1 MASKSPRPSPAVR
14 VARPP
19 RPCARPPL
27 SWLLPEHER
36 KLTMSQSRRPIS
48 EKLDQ
53 AIADVNAMV
62 AGEIP
67 INADLLRWIWIVDDA
82 ATKGLEI
89 ADQEG
94 RLDENPVVH
103 QLRELMGAVES
114 GPAVKGAY
122 LDAWAR
128 HATSGDP
135 NAERH
140 YLHLM
145 TVLDDLMAKHPGAR
159 IVELIPACLEILRQ
173 V

>member
-1 MASKSPRPSPAVR
+1 
-14 VARPP
+14 
-19 RPCARPPL
+19 
-27 SWLLPEHER
+27 
-36 KLTMSQSRRPIS
+36 MSQSRRPIS

-62 AGEIP
+62 AGETP
-67 INADLLRWIWIVDDA
+67 INPDLLRWIWIVDDA

-114 GPAVKGAY
+114 GPAVKRAY

-173 V
+173 VYQSPEK